1 MKKNLRRNISDKKIE
16 RRFNDSMAS
25 YQVKLEC
32 RVEAL
37 YSDRRMNEN
46 NKGVKIYL
54 HSQFLSK
61 QFGTDEV

>member
-1 MKKNLRRNISDKKIE
+1 MTPCHH
-16 RRFNDSMAS
+16 
-25 YQVKLEC
+25 YQVKLGY

-46 NKGVKIYL
+46 IWGVKIYL

-61 QFGTDEV
+61 QFGTDVC